1 MRHKGPHISIAPDH
15 VVNRILKINA
25 DDFAEWPEAV
35 RNLAISI
42 AEELFLVAYNPFI
55 DAELVRESV
64 RGSFER
70 ESVALAH
77 YYATA
82 IAEGLTMFWSAHEA
96 EAAFRERL
104 LDAISDILPAECILR
119 EPAALVENATDA
131 TDLRMELPLLVVEPD
146 NAEQVAALVR
156 LANDMKFA
164 LIPRGGGSGMT
175 GGAVPARKRA
185 VVVSMT
191 RLTRIGPIDLEAMT
205 VTCEAGALT
214 QQVIDA
220 VAAEGALF
228 TVDPA
233 SKQASSIGG
242 NVSENAGGPSAFEY
256 GTTLDNLLWWKM
268 VTPTGEIITV
278 ERENHPRH
286 KILPDETAVFAVKD
300 VSGGVR
306 NVVHLRGDEIRLPG
320 LGKDV
325 TNKALGGLPGMQKE
339 GVDGIITEACFII
352 HKKPLHSRVMVLEF
366 YGRSMHPAALVVR
379 DLVALRNRI
388 REEGDYA
395 HLSALEE
402 FNAKYVQA
410 IDYKRKSQKF
420 EGLPISV
427 IILQADGD
435 DPYLLDK
442 CVGDIVSVAEAQDN
456 VDIIVARDA
465 KEADLFWEDRHRLSV
480 IARRTSGFKLNED
493 VVIPMQRIPDFALFL
508 EQLNLEYAARA
519 YRHALQEVGRLPGFP
534 MEDKEYDREL
544 SQASRAASGDV
555 AATEL
560 SDEELVARADAYL
573 DGFTRSYPHLARKIA
588 AIRAHMEASRIIVA
602 SHMHAGDGNCHVNIP
617 VNSNDAR
624 MLEEAEE
631 AAARVMAECQEMGG
645 EVSGEHGIGIT
656 KISFFGPDKM
666 EALRRFKERV
676 DPRDVM
682 NPAKLVHRELP
693 VRPFTFSFN
702 RLINDIRESGLPDKE
717 TLISLLSAIQVCTR
731 CGKCKHVCAMT
742 YPERSMQYHPRNK
755 NMALGMLLEA
765 VYYSQINTGR
775 IEDRLLRELRG
786 LVEHCTACGRCT
798 ANCPMK
804 IPSGEVALSLRG
816 LLDHEGAGGH
826 PIKERALTWLVRD
839 IPARAPKAAKLA
851 SVGQKM
857 QNRVLD
863 FVPQAWQRRMQSPL
877 FSGRGPKTGY
887 TNLYEALKLHR
898 GSVFVPADDDLAE
911 VAEAAAA
918 PATEA
923 GDATPVAV
931 SAPDAA
937 PASPEDAGGAP
948 GRGRDLALYFP
959 GCGGALFFD
968 RIGLSSIMLMLKAG
982 IAVAVPPRH
991 LCCGFPLLAAGMDT
1005 AFEDNL
1011 AQNRQYLS
1019 AMLRNLARQGFN
1031 CRWLVTACGSCRDG
1045 LERLHLEESF
1055 PGLEHR
1061 DVSQLVL
1068 PLLPPLADAQA
1079 SMPGPAP
1086 EDGAAEAGVLYHAS
1100 CHSEWA
1106 DVHKIKGQRQLMAAL
1121 EDYSGQSVTISPGCC
1136 GESGMGAMT
1145 SPEIYNLLRERK
1157 RGRLEAAFAG
1167 GVSGPVVVGCPSCK
1181 IGIGRTLLAMRDKRP
1196 VLHITEWLA
1205 GLMDGEDRRQTF
1217 RKRANESRG
1226 DIRPVRL

>member
-25 DDFAEWPEAV
+25 DDFAEWPESV
-35 RNLAISI
+35 RNLAIAI
-42 AEELFLVAYNPFI
+42 AEELFLVAYNPFV

-82 IAEGLTMFWSAHEA
+82 ISEGITMFWSAYEA
-96 EAAFRERL
+96 ETAFREKL
-104 LDAISDILPAECILR
+104 LDALSDIFPAECVR
-119 EPAALVENATDA
+119 SGPADLVENATDA

-191 RLTRIGPIDLEAMT
+191 RLTRIGPIDLDAMT

-220 VAAEGALF
+220 VAAEGAVF

-278 ERENHPRH
+278 EREDHPRH

-366 YGRSMHPAALVVR
+366 FGRSMHPAALVVR

-420 EGLPISV
+420 GGLPISV
-427 IILQADGD
+427 ITLQVDGD

-442 CVGDIVSVAEAQDN
+442 CVGDIVSVAEAREN

-465 KEADLFWEDRHRLSV
+465 KEADLFWEDRHRLSM
-480 IARRTSGFKLNED
+480 IAKRTSGFKLNED

-519 YRHALQEVGRLPGFP
+519 YRHALQELGRLPGFP
-534 MEDKEYDREL
+534 MEDKAFTGEF
-544 SQASRAASGDV
+544 SQATGAASGDV
-555 AATEL
+555 SATEL
-560 SDEELVARADAYL
+560 SDNELWARALAYL
-573 DGFTRSYPHLARKIA
+573 DGFASAYPHLAKKIA
-588 AIRAHMEASRIIVA
+588 AIRAHMEASRIIIA

-617 VNSNDAR
+617 VNSNDAE

-717 TLISLLSAIQVCTR
+717 RLIGLLSAVQVCTR
-731 CGKCKHVCAMT
+731 CGKCKLVCAMS

-755 NMALGMLLEA
+755 NMVLGMLLEA

-775 IEDRLLRELRG
+775 IDDRLLAELRD

-798 ANCPMK
+798 TNCPMK
-804 IPSGEVALSLRG
+804 IPSGDVALSLRG
-816 LLDHEGAGGH
+816 MLDHEGAGGH
-826 PIKERALTWLVRD
+826 PVKERALNWLVRD
-839 IPARAPKAAKLA
+839 IPARVPKAAKLA

-863 FVPQAWQRRMQSPL
+863 FVPGAWQRRMASPL
-877 FSGRGPKTGY
+877 FSGPGPKTGY

-898 GSVFVPADDDLAE
+898 GSVFVPADETCGVE
-911 VAEAAAA
+911 VAELPAPEQEGVAA
-918 PATEA
+918 PVAENAPQAADGQAA
-923 GDATPVAV
+923 GLPG
-931 SAPDAA
+931 
-937 PASPEDAGGAP
+937 AG
-948 GRGRDLALYFP
+948 RELALYFP
-959 GCGGALFFD
+959 GCGGALFYD
-968 RIGLSSIMLMLKAG
+968 RIGMSAIMLLLRAG

-1011 AQNRQYLS
+1011 AQNRQYLA
-1019 AMLRNLARQGFN
+1019 AMLRSLGRQGFD

-1045 LERLHLEESF
+1045 LERLGLAEMF

-1061 DVSQLVL
+1061 DVSQLAL
-1068 PLLPPLADAQA
+1068 PRLQKPNVEETD
-1079 SMPGPAP
+1079 
-1086 EDGAAEAGVLYHAS
+1086 EGAATPPQALYHAS
-1100 CHSEWA
+1100 CHCEWA
-1106 DVHKIKGQRQLMAAL
+1106 DVNKIKGQRQLVSAL
-1121 EDYSGQSVTISPGCC
+1121 KDFSGQAVGMSPGCC

-1157 RGRLEAAFAG
+1157 RERLAKAFAD
-1167 GVSGPVVVGCPSCK
+1167 GVEGPVIVGCPSCK
-1181 IGIGRTLLAMRDKRP
+1181 IGIGRNLLAMRDKRP
-1196 VLHITEWLA
+1196 VLHVAEWLA
-1205 GLMDGEDRRQTF
+1205 GLLDGEDRRQTF
-1217 RKRANESRG
+1217 RKRVNETRG
-1226 DIRPVRL
+1226 DIRAVRL